1 MENKH
6 SEYSIVKN
14 FEIERLV
21 AVRFLELTLED
32 VEIGETVDFW
42 EFLCVEA
49 GEISL
54 GGDGKDVL
62 LKEGDICFFKPGTRY
77 SLQGNALTA
86 ARVFAIAFFCDSPD
100 MRVFYDKR
108 GTYPAALAQH
118 LPSLMQSAYQCFD
131 ISMHGLPHEPLAP
144 KRFGAVFGGEQA
156 FVNRFELFLIEL
168 ARREISPH
176 AVPLVAKSL
185 LKDELVVRIITIL
198 EEGIYR
204 KLTMKQIVQDMNYS
218 ETYIARRFKSV
229 CGQSIMSY
237 YLQLR
242 IRESQRLIR
251 DTEKNFTEIAGMLGF
266 SDSQHFTKTFKR
278 YVNLSPKEYLKS
290 VRPYSMRRNK
300 NVSLEET

>member
-1 MENKH
+1 MENKYP
-6 SEYSIVKN
+6 EYTIVKK

-21 AVRFLELTLED
+21 TVRFLDLSVED
-32 VEIGETVDFW
+32 VEVGESRDFW
-42 EFLCVEA
+42 EFLYVDI
-49 GEISL
+49 GEVSMGL
-54 GGDGKDVL
+54 DGTDFL
-62 LKEGDICFFKPGTRY
+62 LKQGDICFCKPGTRY
-77 SLQGNALTA
+77 SLQGNAESA
-86 ARVFAIAFFCDSPD
+86 ARVFSIVFFCDCPD

-108 GTYPAALAQH
+108 GTYSAELAHH
-118 LPSLMQSAYQCFD
+118 LPTLMQTATQCFE
-131 ISMHGLPHEPLAP
+131 MPPQGLPHKALST
-144 KRFGAVFGGEQA
+144 KLDAVFGAEQS

-176 AVPLVAKSL
+176 TVPLVTKSL
-185 LKDELVVRIITIL
+185 LKDELVVRVITIL
-198 EEGIYR
+198 EDNIYH
-204 KLTMKQIVQDMNYS
+204 KLTMAQIVQDLNYS

-237 YLQLR
+237 YLHLR

-300 NVSLEET
+300 NLSAEEL